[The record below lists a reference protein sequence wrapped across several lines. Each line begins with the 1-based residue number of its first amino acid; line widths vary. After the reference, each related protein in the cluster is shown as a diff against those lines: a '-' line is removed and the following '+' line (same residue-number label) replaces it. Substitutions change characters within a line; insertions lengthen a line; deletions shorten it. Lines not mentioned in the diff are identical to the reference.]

1 MAELT
6 LKKAVGD
13 ALTIAAANKTG
24 GEMLKLEEI
33 VRAHLISVAADK
45 SLFNELTKGTTTL
58 EASPYAI
65 TVSKLQGSKW
75 TEKTGVGAGTAD
87 KFRISKPLTINF
99 NKPIYS
105 HEAITAFEQ
114 SLGMPEVLTPK
125 LTKMLQEFQRMYE
138 RTSFNNLENKII
150 ADNKQVNFNAST
162 KTAKEIYEKI
172 VEEATKLTE
181 TIDLEQGIDLID
193 REQIVVFVK
202 PAVFDK
208 IATMGLVG
216 DRVTETLAG
225 GQYSIVQLGG
235 YKVFSNPFL
244 SQFDIVISV
253 NFLAAGAERVIA
265 ANVERIAPSNDMSV
279 YFEGAFATGILWDNL
294 SVGIA
299 NGTKTK
305 QKENEIVQPKPEAE
319 RIKTSI

>member
-13 ALTIAAANKTG
+13 AITLAAANKVA

-33 VRAHLISVAADK
+33 TRAELISIASDK
-45 SLFNELTKGTTTL
+45 SLFNELTKGTATL

-65 TVSKLQGSKW
+65 TVSKIQGSKW
-75 TEKTGVGAGTAD
+75 EEKTGVGAGTVD

-99 NKPIYS
+99 NKPIYA

-114 SLGMPEVLTPK
+114 TLGMPEVLTPK
-125 LTKMLQEFQRMYE
+125 LTKMLQEFQKMYE
-138 RTSFNNLENKII
+138 RTSFKDLENKII
-150 ADNKQVNFNAST
+150 KDNKQVDFDVAS

-193 REQIVVFVK
+193 REQVVVFVK
-202 PAVFDK
+202 PLVFDK

-235 YKVFSNPFL
+235 YKVFSNPYL
-244 SQFDIVISV
+244 SQFDVVIST
-253 NFLAAGAERVIA
+253 NFVAAGAERVIA
-265 ANVERIAPSNDMSV
+265 ANVERMAPSNDMAV
-279 YFEGAFATGILWDNL
+279 YFEGAFATGVLWDNL
-294 SVGIA
+294 TVGIA
-299 NGTKTK
+299 NGSKSA
-305 QKENEIVQPKPEAE
+305 QHENEIIQAKPEGE
-319 RIKTSI
+319 RLKTS